1 VTATE
6 VPSGSRR
13 LLKDFAPDVDHMQ
26 GRRAGFVTRAV
37 AYSIDGI
44 IVIAGVPAIMYGISA
59 VQGLL
64 RLESPTYPPDLPDE
78 VTAIISILWTFW
90 YFVGLWWTT
99 GRTVGAG
106 LMGIRVVGR
115 RREHVNIV
123 SAAVRWWVMVATLF
137 LVGPIWLI
145 CAKSRLALHDRAART
160 QVIYDSAAKRR
171 EVQVALGAEGSSAQ
185 PK

>member
-1 VTATE
+1 MTATG
-6 VPSGSRR
+6 VTSGSRR
-13 LLKDFAPDVDHMQ
+13 LIKDFAPDVDDMQ

-64 RLESPTYPPDLPDE
+64 RLEAPIYPPDIPDE

-90 YFVGLWWTT
+90 YFVGSWWTT
-99 GRTVGAG
+99 GRTVGDG

-115 RREHVNIV
+115 QKEHVGII

-137 LVGPIWLI
+137 VVGPVWLI

-160 QVIYDSAAKRR
+160 QVIYDSAAKKR
-171 EVQVALGAEGSSAQ
+171 EVQVALGPDGQLAQ